1 MGRRNCI
8 VTRIV
13 CLERGGI
20 NNDLGEK
27 VLIFIY
33 DFGMC
38 LVFVVEKVR
47 KKTVPFCWGR
57 CGRSDVVLPL
67 PAKLQFFSLDSVR
80 LLMISLETRQWHLG
94 WNVSK

>member
-27 VLIFIY
+27 VLIFRY

-57 CGRSDVVLPL
+57 CGRSEGSYNSRENCN
-67 PAKLQFFSLDSVR
+67 FSPWIMSV
-80 LLMISLETRQWHLG
+80 S
-94 WNVSK
+94 

>member
-38 LVFVVEKVR
+38 LVFVVGKVR
-47 KKTVPFCWGR
+47 KKSVPFFLWGR
-57 CGRSDVVLPL
+57 CGRSEGCYNSRKIAIFLLGFCPL
-67 PAKLQFFSLDSVR
+67 VNYFIGNAPVAPG
-80 LLMISLETRQWHLG
+80 LER
-94 WNVSK
+94 